1 MTTINRYF
9 GGLQVTNGKQY
20 EMENAIPDPTGKTSV
35 RHICTVSKG
44 FRTFIMLKIRKGLE
58 EKWYLN
64 ETTSGQPEMIED
76 DEEYREIAKF
86 IDDWLAQISGVKFGQ
101 P

>member
-1 MTTINRYF
+1 MTTFNKYF
-9 GGLQVTNGKQY
+9 GGLQVTDGKQY
-20 EMENAIPDPTGKTSV
+20 ELTNAMPGTASTV

-44 FRTFIMLKIRKGLE
+44 FKSYCMIMIKTGLE

-64 ETTSGQPEMIED
+64 EITTGQFEMIDE

-86 IDDWLAQISGVKFGQ
+86 IDDWLAGISGVKFGQ
-101 P
+101 Q

>member
-1 MTTINRYF
+1 MTTFNKYF
-9 GGLQVTNGKQY
+9 GSLQVTDGNQY
-20 EMENAIPDPTGKTSV
+20 ELENAISDPTGKTVV

-44 FRTFIMLKIRKGLE
+44 FRSFVMLTIRKGLE

-64 ETTSGQPEMIED
+64 ETTTGQPEMIQD

-86 IDDWLAQISGVKFGQ
+86 VDDWLAKVSGKKFGQ
-101 P
+101 

>member
-1 MTTINRYF
+1 MTTFNKYF
-9 GGLQVTNGKQY
+9 GSLQVTDGNQY
-20 EMENAIPDPTGKTSV
+20 ELENAISDPTGKTVV

-44 FRTFIMLKIRKGLE
+44 FRSFVMLTIRKGLE

-64 ETTSGQPEMIED
+64 ETTSGQPEMIQD

-86 IDDWLAQISGVKFGQ
+86 VDDWLAKVSGKKFGQ
-101 P
+101 

>member
-1 MTTINRYF
+1 MTTFNKYF
-9 GGLQVTNGKQY
+9 GSLQVTDGNQY
-20 EMENAIPDPTGKTSV
+20 ELENAISDPTGKTVV

-44 FRTFIMLKIRKGLE
+44 FRSFVMLTIRKGLE

-64 ETTSGQPEMIED
+64 ETTSGQPEMIQD

-86 IDDWLAQISGVKFGQ
+86 IDDWLAKVSGKKFGQ
-101 P
+101 

>member
-1 MTTINRYF
+1 MTTFNKYF
-9 GGLQVTNGKQY
+9 GSLQVTDGNQY
-20 EMENAIPDPTGKTSV
+20 ELENAISDPTGKTVV

-44 FRTFIMLKIRKGLE
+44 FRSFVMLTIRRGLE

-64 ETTSGQPEMIED
+64 ETTTGQPEMIQD

-86 IDDWLAQISGVKFGQ
+86 VDDWLAKVSGKKFGQ
-101 P
+101 

>member
-1 MTTINRYF
+1 MTTFNKYF
-9 GGLQVTNGKQY
+9 GSLQVTDGNQY
-20 EMENAIPDPTGKTSV
+20 ELENAISDPTGKAVV

-44 FRTFIMLKIRKGLE
+44 FRSFVMLTIRKGLE

-64 ETTSGQPEMIED
+64 ETTTGQPEMIQD

-86 IDDWLAQISGVKFGQ
+86 VDDWLAKVSGKKFGQ
-101 P
+101 